1 MCGASNGIKQRTL
14 ERANDESELMSR
26 ELVLAGWALLGVVV
40 GAVITNLAIF
50 IAVKLWDKWK

>member
-1 MCGASNGIKQRTL
+1 
-14 ERANDESELMSR
+14 MSR